1 MLWGIFDNEASKF
14 IDTRIVESVKTA
26 FNCIGNTLEAGE
38 NPVAKVPIV
47 VTNMQGGMMLAE
59 VECAEGNG
67 NGNDDHNR
75 SDPSHQSRNRFGR
88 DSNDFQYIYSVLN
101 TLKNENMRLKDEVEK
116 LKSTTKTQLQL
127 INSSIVRL
135 IPVATYRSGQAAN
148 RHSTGGNPSSARRGV
163 TFTSSLC
170 KNPRTLHVLWD
181 EWEFG
186 CGGRK
191 AAKNFTSRERGASR
205 SIYSFRRGF
214 WDLCCNLIAR
224 GHTRSTAIDE
234 IYRVYGR
241 GLSVTQILRQ
251 INRDKKEGGHIL
263 LRE

>member
-1 MLWGIFDNEASKF
+1 M
-14 IDTRIVESVKTA
+14 
-26 FNCIGNTLEAGE
+26 
-38 NPVAKVPIV
+38 
-47 VTNMQGGMMLAE
+47 
-59 VECAEGNG
+59 
-67 NGNDDHNR
+67 
-75 SDPSHQSRNRFGR
+75 
-88 DSNDFQYIYSVLN
+88 
-101 TLKNENMRLKDEVEK
+101 
-116 LKSTTKTQLQL
+116 
-127 INSSIVRL
+127 
-135 IPVATYRSGQAAN
+135 
-148 RHSTGGNPSSARRGV
+148 
-163 TFTSSLC
+163 
-170 KNPRTLHVLWD
+170 LWD

-214 WDLCCNLIAR
+214 WDLCCTLIAR

-263 LRE
+263 SCE